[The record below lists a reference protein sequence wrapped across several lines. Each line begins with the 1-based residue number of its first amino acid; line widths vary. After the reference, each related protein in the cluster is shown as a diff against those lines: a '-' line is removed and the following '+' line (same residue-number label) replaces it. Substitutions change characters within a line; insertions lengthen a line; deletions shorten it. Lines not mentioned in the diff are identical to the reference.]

1 MRSEFAKHD
10 LFADLCFDVSCIK
23 IFIRYFKKIILQRDL
38 LITQLSKKVR
48 AHSITTGL
56 YTNHI
61 TGNCA
66 FRKSD
71 KLKLNN

>member
-10 LFADLCFDVSCIK
+10 LFPDLCCDVKCIK
-23 IFIRYFKKIILQRDL
+23 FYIRYFKKIIQERDL
-38 LITQLSKKVR
+38 LLTQLSKNVT

-56 YTNHI
+56 HTNHI

-66 FRKSD
+66 FK
-71 KLKLNN
+71 KLANLKLNK